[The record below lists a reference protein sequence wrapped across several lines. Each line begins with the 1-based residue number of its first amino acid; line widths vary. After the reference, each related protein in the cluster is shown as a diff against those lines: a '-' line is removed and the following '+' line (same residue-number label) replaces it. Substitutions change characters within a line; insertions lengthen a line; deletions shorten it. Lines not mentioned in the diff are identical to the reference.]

1 MASVVPNNEAT
12 QFKPGKQ
19 QVEIAKKGAAAASLA
34 RRRKSICNKLLNNLI
49 TSEEAKEEL
58 KAHGLEDEYTELAY
72 SMYDLLSTSRDKKN
86 EKTNDRLKALE
97 MFMNYADSENEQT
110 NETPLVQINV
120 IDNSNL
126 EKVLYDEK
134 DKS

>member
-12 QFKPGKQ
+12 RFKTGEE
-19 QVEIAKKGAAAASLA
+19 QVEIARKGGIASGIA
-34 RRRKSICNKLLNNLI
+34 QRRKKICNKLLNNLI
-49 TSEEAKEEL
+49 TSEEAKQEL
-58 KAHGLEDEYTELAY
+58 IEHGLTDDFTELAY
-72 SMYDLLSTSRDKKN
+72 SMYDLLSTSRDKQN

-126 EKVLYDEK
+126 EKVMYET
-134 DKS
+134 DKPN

>member
-1 MASVVPNNEAT
+1 MANE
-12 QFKPGKQ
+12 QNLQPGVYNLSK
-19 QVEIAKKGAAAASLA
+19 EEAKKGGINSGIA

-49 TSEEAKEEL
+49 TSEEAKQEL
-58 KAHGLEDEYTELAY
+58 IEHGLDDDFTELAY
-72 SMYDLLSTSRDKKN
+72 SMYDLLSTSRDKQN

>member
-1 MASVVPNNEAT
+1 MANEQNLQPSVYKLSQE
-12 QFKPGKQ
+12 
-19 QVEIAKKGAAAASLA
+19 EAKKGGINSGIA
-34 RRRKSICNKLLNNLI
+34 RRRKNICNKLLNNII
-49 TSEEAKEEL
+49 TSEEAKQEL
-58 KAHGLEDEYTELAY
+58 IEHGLDDDFTELAY
-72 SMYDLLSTSRDKKN
+72 SMYDLLSTSRDKQN

-126 EKVLYDEK
+126 EKVMYQDEENK
-134 DKS
+134 PN